1 MEYDAL
7 LNIKEKKC
15 REMVNIL
22 IVLVS
27 IIIINRLISA
37 EILPSVTI

>member
-7 LNIKEKKC
+7 LDTKEKR
-15 REMVNIL
+15 RETVTIL

-27 IIIINRLISA
+27 IIIINRLISQQRFY
-37 EILPSVTI
+37 LQ